1 MKTSD
6 FVLHSLWFNPELQ
19 RYLASLGF
27 YEVGQSLLFNKTE
40 ANQILLKSSLLIM
53 STMLGE

>member
-6 FVLHSLWFNPELQ
+6 FVLRWFNPGLQ

-40 ANQILLKSSLLIM
+40 ANQILLKSSLLII